1 MIDYPAVESGDP
13 GQGGTT
19 VRRHWLDFMI
29 VPSKFELPAV
39 PEDYVKRPRL
49 DKRLQG
55 ALHRRL
61 TVIEGPPGSGK
72 TTLVSGWK
80 EESAIRLAYI
90 ALEEADNHLL
100 RFWLQLIAALDRAIP
115 GFDDGLTSRYIEQF
129 MQQPS
134 RALAELNST
143 CARQEGPV
151 VLVLDGYHSIEIAE
165 IHDMVAGWIRSLPEP
180 LHIIMITHDELPLNL
195 PKNLV
200 YRIGWPDLAFTLGE
214 TKRFCQK
221 HHPPRFS
228 GERALMLQEQTEGWA
243 LGLRMLGWT
252 LSSIGDEGK
261 APRNAYGTGSWERQ
275 TTVCGRVLEQLL
287 SRLPQE
293 SISFLLRTA
302 VPERINESL
311 SGELTESSEPG
322 KVLNELEKE
331 RLFFQRTRDGLEVW
345 YRYHPLIARKLRD
358 LLLEQDPELWR
369 SLQRKTGF
377 WLENNGFP
385 MEAMEHYIRGGHYDE
400 ASRLLEV
407 LFNQFIL
414 REAWTLRR
422 FFAKI
427 PEETIQKRPKLYLSS
442 LFFAAGEQDPERTW
456 EQLDSIEWR
465 VTSGQGGMN
474 DAQKAYSMR
483 VIKVMRAYVCIFKRD
498 LQGLVHQLN
507 DYLDQGFPQE
517 DDIFSYI
524 DYHERHFSRLRS
536 FPGVKGR
543 LLQAER
549 CFEPIMKRWGKIR
562 SYNTAYYA
570 IGYGELLYERNRL
583 RESEVYASLARSI
596 GEELGKAALFVP
608 AAILQSRIAWVSK
621 QGERAQR
628 HLREVRS
635 CLHGREAQE
644 WACVLEA
651 CETKLHLMSA
661 EGDPKAGP
669 HYLAAYPDPLAEG
682 SGSNELLGSLVR
694 ARALI
699 LADRTEEARIL
710 LKTIQKCAAGR
721 GLLMEQLEACVLLA
735 LMYDQQGKSSLAAR
749 TFGKAVQLSAGDGHL
764 RTYLDEGE
772 PLRNI
777 AYRYRESR
785 QAYKMEERQVSVR
798 YIDQILFAFEA
809 QDARRHGERAAG
821 RNPLSEMER
830 RVLLGASKRW
840 TSKEIAIFL
849 GVSTGTV
856 HTYIQRIFS
865 KLEVNKRKDAV
876 IKAYRA
882 GWLDVDAE
890 P

>member
-1 MIDYPAVESGDP
+1 MIDHPVVESGDP
-13 GQGGTT
+13 GQGGTN

-49 DKRLQG
+49 DKKLQG

-134 RALAELNST
+134 RALAELNSA
-143 CARQEGPV
+143 CSRQNEPL

-165 IHDMVAGWIRSLPEP
+165 IHDMLAGWIRSLPEP
-180 LHIIMITHDELPLNL
+180 LHIIMITHDEIPLDL
-195 PKNLV
+195 PKSWF

-221 HHPPRFS
+221 LHHPHFS
-228 GERALMLQEQTEGWA
+228 GERALMLKEQTEGWA
-243 LGLRMLGWT
+243 LGLRMLGSAP
-252 LSSIGDEGK
+252 SSDADEGK
-261 APRNAYGTGSWERQ
+261 AVRNDYGIGSWERQ
-275 TTVCGRVLEQLL
+275 ATVCGRVLEQLL
-287 SRLPQE
+287 SRLTQE

-311 SGELTESSEPG
+311 GGELTGCSEPG
-322 KVLNELEKE
+322 KVLAELEKE
-331 RLFFQRTRDGLEVW
+331 RLFFQRIRDGSDVW

-358 LLLEQDPELWR
+358 LLQEQDPKLWH
-369 SLQRKTGF
+369 SLQRKTGL
-377 WLENNGFP
+377 WLENHGFP
-385 MEAMEHYIRGGHYDE
+385 MEAMEHYIRGCHYDE
-400 ASRLLEV
+400 AGRLLEV

-442 LFFAAGEQDPERTW
+442 LFFAAGEQDPERTL
-456 EQLDSIEWR
+456 EQLDSVEWR
-465 VTSGQGGMN
+465 ITSGQGALN
-474 DAQKAYSMR
+474 DAQRAYSMR

-498 LQGLVHQLN
+498 LPGLVHHLN
-507 DYLDQGFPQE
+507 DYLDQGFPQ
-517 DDIFSYI
+517 DDEIFSYI

-536 FPGVKGR
+536 FPGVEGR

-549 CFEPIMKRWGKIR
+549 CFGPIMRQWENIR

-608 AAILQSRIAWVSK
+608 AAILQSRIAWVRN
-621 QGERAQR
+621 QWERALE

-635 CLHGREAQE
+635 RLHGQEARE
-644 WACVLEA
+644 WACVLNA
-651 CETKLHLMSA
+651 CETKLHLMSS
-661 EGDPKAGP
+661 EGDRKAGP
-669 HYLAAYPDPLAEG
+669 NDLAAYPDPLAEG
-682 SGSNELLGSLVR
+682 SGSNELLASLVR

-699 LADRTEEARIL
+699 FANRAAEARIL
-710 LKTIQKCAAGR
+710 LKSIQKYAAAR
-721 GLLMEQLEACVLLA
+721 GLLMEQLEAYVLLA

-777 AYRYRESR
+777 AHRYRESR

-809 QDARRHGERAAG
+809 QEAGRHGEKAAG

-830 RVLLGASKRW
+830 RVLLGVSKRW
-840 TSKEIAIFL
+840 TSKEIAISL
-849 GVSTGTV
+849 GTSTGTV

-876 IKAYRA
+876 LKAYRS
-882 GWLDVDAE
+882 GWLDADAE
-890 P
+890 Q